1 MDIDPADATPH
12 QLVALD
18 QQQQLSAAGL
28 SGRWQTLQQL
38 EQLAAVAQMAVGD
51 LADHPL
57 LVIFARM
64 DSVAAAYTAIDPVEL
79 LVIAHNS
86 RTDCCTV
93 HQWLTKFFGGRL
105 RRPCLKPKTNSQR

>member
-18 QQQQLSAAGL
+18 QQQKLSAAGL

-51 LADHPL
+51 LADHPRL
-57 LVIFARM
+57 AIFAPM
-64 DSVAAAYTAIDPVEL
+64 DSVAAAYTAMDPVKL
-79 LVIAHNS
+79 LMIAHNL
-86 RTDCCTV
+86 RTDRCTD
-93 HQWLTKFFGGRL
+93 HQWLPKTFAGRL
-105 RRPCLKPKTNSQR
+105 RRHCLKPKTNSQG